1 MIQIITL
8 TRAHSSVTEMFFTK
22 SAVLFRKLLGWN
34 TRSAIK
40 QSFWISWIMLLCF
53 FFFFFFPPLSR
64 EMVTLTTSK
73 CRVFDE
79 GFFFFAQHGCTEKQ
93 HCELSGVVQIPNSA
107 TSSSSPPF
115 FFPFYN
121 AFAFPPCT
129 HAVVMLFLS
138 CLDKALRVVSLCV
151 CVCVYTWVIGSRIYL
166 WMFRCYGMGFLH
178 ITIKLSK
185 TEII

>member
-1 MIQIITL
+1 MWWLIIMIQIITL

-53 FFFFFFPPLSR
+53 FFFVFFPPLSR

-79 GFFFFAQHGCTEKQ
+79 GFFFFCPARLYWKTALRTVRRGADSQF
-93 HCELSGVVQIPNSA
+93 SY
-107 TSSSSPPF
+107 F
-115 FFPFYN
+115 
-121 AFAFPPCT
+121 
-129 HAVVMLFLS
+129 LFLS
-138 CLDKALRVVSLCV
+138 SLLLPLLQRLRLSPLH
-151 CVCVYTWVIGSRIYL
+151 TRSRHVISVMSR
-166 WMFRCYGMGFLH
+166 
-178 ITIKLSK
+178 
-185 TEII
+185 

>member
-53 FFFFFFPPLSR
+53 FFFFFSPPLSR

-79 GFFFFAQHGCTEKQ
+79 GFFFLPSTAVLK
-93 HCELSGVVQIPNSA
+93 NSTA
-107 TSSSSPPF
+107 NCQAWCRFPIQLLPLPLLPSSSPFTTPS
-115 FFPFYN
+115 P
-121 AFAFPPCT
+121 FPPAHT
-129 HAVVMLFLS
+129 QSS
-138 CLDKALRVVSLCV
+138 CYFCHVSIKPYGLYHCV
-151 CVCVYTWVIGSRIYL
+151 CVCVCT
-166 WMFRCYGMGFLH
+166 H
-178 ITIKLSK
+178 
-185 TEII
+185 E